1 MGESCLQLG
10 STSLPRISF
19 AFHCLSVCCASPSD
33 ELLLSPAAT
42 PQLRQ
47 QFNQFIAVPAN
58 PWLKAFAN
66 ILFYS
71 CLLLYSLF
79 LRLSCLFVDPLGFMF
94 IVDIGTKLVLLLV
107 DFLLY

>member
-1 MGESCLQLG
+1 MEESCLQLG

-19 AFHCLSVCCASPSD
+19 AFHCLTVCCASPSD

-79 LRLSCLFVDPLGFMF
+79 FALVVF
-94 IVDIGTKLVLLLV
+94 ICRPFG
-107 DFLLY
+107 LYVYCGYWHKVGVAVS